1 MFMQNTEINFGRV
14 LKAGLIAGFIGVGL
28 NNIWSMIAGALGA
41 TIPPAFALAVTISS
55 LLPVVIASLIYFLLA
70 RYLTKGPLV
79 FTVLGVGFLF
89 FSFFPIFNNPQ
100 LPDGSVMD
108 DTFPLLVA
116 PMHVFSGLL
125 ALYGIPKW
133 SR

>member
-1 MFMQNTEINFGRV
+1 MQNTEINFGRV

-28 NNIWSMIAGALGA
+28 NNVWSLIAGMLGA
-41 TIPPAFALAVTISS
+41 TIPPAFALSVTISS
-55 LLPVVIASLIYFLLA
+55 LLPVVFASLVYFLLA
-70 RYLTKGPLV
+70 RYLAKGQLV
-79 FTVLGVGFLF
+79 FTVLGVGFLL

-100 LPDGSVMD
+100 LPDGTVID

-116 PMHVFSGLL
+116 PMHVFSGML

>member
-1 MFMQNTEINFGRV
+1 MQNTEVNFGRV

-28 NNIWSMIAGALGA
+28 NNIWSLIASALGA

-55 LLPVVIASLIYFLLA
+55 LLPVIVAALIYFVLA
-70 RYLTKGPLV
+70 RNLAKGQLI
-79 FTVLGVGFLF
+79 FTVLGVGFLL

-100 LPDGSVMD
+100 LPDGTVMD
-108 DTFPLLVA
+108 ETFPLLVA
-116 PMHVFSGLL
+116 PMHVFSGAL

>member
-1 MFMQNTEINFGRV
+1 MQNSEINFGRV
-14 LKAGLIAGFIGVGL
+14 LKAGFIAAFIGVGL
-28 NNIWSMIAGALGA
+28 NNIWSLIAGVLGA
-41 TIPPAFALAVTISS
+41 TIPPAFAIAVTISS
-55 LLPVVIASLIYFLLA
+55 LLPVVVASLVYFVLA
-70 RYLTKGPLV
+70 RYLAKGPLI
-79 FTVLGVGFLF
+79 FTVLGVGFLL

-100 LPDGSVMD
+100 LPDGTVMD

-116 PMHVFSGLL
+116 PMHVFSGVL